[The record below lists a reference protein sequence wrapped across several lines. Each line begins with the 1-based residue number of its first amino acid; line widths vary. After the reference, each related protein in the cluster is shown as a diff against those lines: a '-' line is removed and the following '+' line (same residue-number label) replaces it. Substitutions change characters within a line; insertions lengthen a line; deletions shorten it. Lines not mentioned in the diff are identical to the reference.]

1 MAPCF
6 HDGVTGE
13 VQTACAREPTP
24 GGRDLARPVA
34 ARARRHAGRR
44 SWWSSR

>member
-13 VQTACAREPTP
+13 VQTACASEPTP
-24 GGRDLARPVA
+24 GRRDLATPG
-34 ARARRHAGRR
+34 GRTGPGPGLAHR
-44 SWWSSR
+44 LAKLS